1 MADQGQLEKMLI
13 LAFADSK
20 KAENGGVSEAVDIFE
35 ALINP
40 ETYTVEYKFKYADS
54 DQGQGAS
61 AKQLKYER
69 TEPQEM
75 TFEFL
80 FDGTGIIDGEKR
92 RKNGDPPLKEGEIEG
107 EQVITVQDSII
118 NRIQKFKQVLID
130 YKGDSHEPR
139 HLKLVWGKNSIFKG
153 RTSEISINYKLFKPD
168 GTPIRAVAKIK
179 VISSIEETKRALQ
192 EDKQSADL
200 THIREVKA
208 GDTLPLMCQHI
219 YGDSRYYL
227 QVARENKLDNF
238 RLLQPGAVL
247 RFPPVD
253 TFRTQL

>member
-1 MADQGQLEKMLI
+1 MADQGKLEKMLI

-20 KAENGGVSEAVDIFE
+20 KAENGGVSEADDTFE

-40 ETYTVEYKFKYADS
+40 ETYTVEYKFKYATS

-61 AKQLKYER
+61 AKQLKYEK
-69 TEPQEM
+69 TEPQDM

-80 FDGTGIIDGEKR
+80 FDNTGIIDGNPK
-92 RKNGDPPLKEGEIEG
+92 KSIVDDLK
-107 EQVITVQDSII
+107 
-118 NRIQKFKQVLID
+118 KFRQVLIE

-139 HLKLVWGKNSIFKG
+139 YLKLIWGENSIFKG

-168 GTPIRAVAKIK
+168 GTPIRAVARVK
-179 VISSIEETKRALQ
+179 VISSLEDTKRALQ

-200 THIREVKA
+200 THVRQVKE
-208 GDTLPLMCQHI
+208 GDTLPLMCQRI

-227 QVARENKLDNF
+227 EVAQENKLDNF
-238 RLLQPGAVL
+238 RLLQAGTVL

-253 TFRTQL
+253 TLRAQL